1 MLDPHREIQ
10 ALVDNFV
17 DELSELAKRI
27 AIEQIKLAFVVGAK
41 LPAGAP
47 ARPSAGPGTRLSAG
61 PGTRPSAGSG
71 ARPSAGSGA
80 RPSAGSGARPSAG
93 SGARPSA
100 GSGARPSPGSGAR
113 PSAGSGARPSAGS
126 GARLA
131 PPAPD
136 RASRARRDQ
145 REIEAL
151 RDKLLAAIAEHP
163 GRRTED
169 LNAALG
175 TKTAQIAL
183 LLRRLVADKQVRTE
197 GARRG
202 TRYFP
207 GGAADGQNGRRTAV
221 ATAPAASVASPAPA
235 APAAPEPAA
244 AAEESPA

>member
-47 ARPSAGPGTRLSAG
+47 ARPSAGPGTRPSAGPGTRLSAG

-80 RPSAGSGARPSAG
+80 RASAGSGARGSAG
-93 SGARPSA
+93 SGARASA
-100 GSGARPSPGSGAR
+100 GSGARA
-113 PSAGSGARPSAGS
+113 SAGSGAK
-126 GARLA
+126 LA

-221 ATAPAASVASPAPA
+221 VTAPAASVAPAAPA

>member
-27 AIEQIKLAFVVGAK
+27 AIEQIKLAFAVGAK
-41 LPAGAP
+41 LPAETP
-47 ARPSAGPGTRLSAG
+47 ARPSAGPGVRRSAG
-61 PGTRPSAGSG
+61 PGARPSAGSSARPSAGPG

-80 RPSAGSGARPSAG
+80 RPSAGSGAKSSAG
-93 SGARPSA
+93 SGAK
-100 GSGARPSPGSGAR
+100 
-113 PSAGSGARPSAGS
+113 
-126 GARLA
+126 LV

-136 RASRARRDQ
+136 RASRTRRDQ

-151 RDKLLAAIAEHP
+151 RDKLLAAIAGHP
-163 GRRTED
+163 GCRTEE
-169 LNAALG
+169 LNTVLG
-175 TKTAQIAL
+175 TKTAQIAP

-207 GGAADGQNGRRTAV
+207 GGAADGQNGRRVAA
-221 ATAPAASVASPAPA
+221 ATAPAASAAPAAPVAPA
-235 APAAPEPAA
+235 APAVPETAA
-244 AAEESPA
+244 AAEEPPA